1 MRKGIAIFLCLIL
14 VTTMIVIPAPSKALR
29 YKVDSKLSNADASFW
44 GEHANDVLQTGK
56 VIGDV
61 NGDGYTDILMGALKN
76 NDGGTSAGQSY
87 LILGKASG
95 WARDTS
101 ASTANASFWGE
112 KADDRSGESVAAA
125 GDVNGDGYDDLMI
138 GALGNDD
145 GGNNA
150 GQTYLFFG
158 KASGWA
164 MDTKLSKADASF
176 IGESPGDIVGYSEAC
191 AGDVNGD
198 GYDDILIA
206 GYANGE
212 GGANAGQ
219 AYLIFGKASGWA
231 MDTNLSKANASF
243 WGEQADDYAG
253 FSVAGGGDVNG
264 DGYDDFLIGAFEN
277 DDGGSNAGQVY
288 LILGKA
294 TGWAMDTKLSK
305 ADASFWGENAGDWL
319 GWSMADTGDVNRD
332 GYDDILIGA
341 YYSSDGGSF
350 AGQSYLILGKAA
362 GWAMD
367 SKLSNADASF
377 WAEHDYDG
385 STMVSGAGDVNGDG
399 YDDFLI
405 GAFANDDGGNNA
417 GQSYLILGKASGW
430 AMDTSLSMA
439 DASFWGEGPT
449 DYSGNSVSGGAD
461 VNGDGYDDILIGSS
475 SDEGGVDAGQ
485 MYLIFPDSNSRP
497 TKIDSVKAY
506 PNNTFSK
513 ETSNATIDDTVFI
526 ELRGL
531 DGNSSR
537 KDIAVV
543 NVTSSASS
551 PRGFPLRL
559 METGPSTGIYRGNFT
574 IKNRTD
580 DARRWIDA
588 SYGEM
593 ITISS
598 VQDPSKKATVIVPYP
613 TITLVPLKDSLF
625 AKEDVA
631 YKEHYWAIGP
641 PGLSWTFGT
650 NASWLKWDNID
661 HNLTGTPDNGDVG
674 KYWVRI
680 NVSFGKNS
688 SDEHDFTLTVNNT
701 PPGIKTNDV
710 FFAVEDQ
717 TYSVD
722 YNSTDDGQGNIT
734 WHLKTN
740 ASDQFSLDPITG
752 VLSGIPLNND
762 VGQHYFNVSVDDGN
776 GGRDF
781 TNFTLTVANVND
793 PPKIIG
799 KDVTWVFEDTG
810 YASNYSVADPDK
822 YDKSFTWGLKTN
834 ASWLRIDTSTGK
846 ITGLPGNPDVGS
858 YWVNVT
864 VKDTLYAEGSRYF
877 ILTVINVNDPP
888 VWKDV
893 PKNITIKDTDTYSF
907 DVNATDIDIGD
918 VLGYSI
924 TSAPASTISIASATG
939 VITWKPSATGTYLIN
954 IGVTDSN
961 ATLHHEFQITVVPE
975 KKNDPPESIL
985 ALPTTGADIYVL
997 NPTFKWTVSDKDGDN
1012 VTSDLYIGLD
1022 FSSVNRLDISA
1033 KTASELTTPYFTPD
1047 YMLVN
1052 GATYYW
1058 TVIPHDGRSYGKC
1071 TSGVW
1076 SFSVSVTAK
1085 MNHLPKFVTKPSLD
1099 AGVNASWAYT
1109 PLATDEDANDTV
1121 TYALFAKPD
1130 GMHLSAGVI
1139 KWTPNIYQLGTHH
1152 VTLEAT
1158 DGKGSTFQVFSMV
1171 VTMNGPTNHAPQISP
1186 LDPITVKAGQ
1196 KVSIQIIAT
1205 DPENDTLI
1213 FGFVGAPPPGLQIDN
1228 NGLLTWETTKDDGG
1242 THDLVIMVSDGKLS
1256 STRSVRITV
1265 QKVEKKDNNAS
1276 LAPILIAAIIAVI
1289 AGAIVAVI
1297 ILSKRKGRG
1306 KEPTKDAPAESHETL
1321 PRPPPTPP
1329 PTSNG

>member
-1 MRKGIAIFLCLIL
+1 MRKGIAIFLCLLMIL
-14 VTTMIVIPAPSKALR
+14 TTLIIVPAPSKALR
-29 YKVDSKLSNADASFW
+29 YKMDSKLSNADASFW

-61 NGDGYTDILMGALKN
+61 NGDGYTDILMGAPKN

-95 WARDTS
+95 WAMDRS

-112 KADDRSGESVAAA
+112 KADDQSGESVAGA
-125 GDVNGDGYDDLMI
+125 GDVNGDGYDDLLI
-138 GALGNDD
+138 GAIGNDD
-145 GGNNA
+145 GGDFA
-150 GQTYLFFG
+150 GQMYLIFG

-164 MDTKLSKADASF
+164 MDTKLSNADASF
-176 IGESPGDIVGYSEAC
+176 IGENLGDGVGYSQAC

-198 GYDDILIA
+198 GYDDILIGAYWNSEA
-206 GYANGE
+206 GN
-212 GGANAGQ
+212 NAGQ
-219 AYLIFGKASGWA
+219 TYLVFGKPSGWA
-231 MDTNLSKANASF
+231 MDTSVSKANASF
-243 WGEQADDYAG
+243 WGENGADMAG
-253 FSVAGGGDVNG
+253 YSVAGAGDVNG
-264 DGYDDFLIGAFEN
+264 DGYDDFLIAAYGN
-277 DDGGSNAGQVY
+277 DDGGGVAGQTY

-294 TGWAMDTKLSK
+294 SGWAMDTSLSK
-305 ADASFWGENAGDWL
+305 ADASFWGENAGDWS
-319 GWSMADTGDVNRD
+319 GWSVSGAGDVNGD
-332 GYDDILIGA
+332 GFDDFLIAA
-341 YYSSDGGSF
+341 YWNSDGVSF
-350 AGQSYLILGKAA
+350 AGQSYLIFGKAS

-385 STMVSGAGDVNGDG
+385 SNMVSGAGDVNGDG

-405 GAFANDDGGNNA
+405 GALANDDGGNLA

-439 DASFWGEGPT
+439 DASFWGEAPT
-449 DYSGNSVSGGAD
+449 DYSGLSVSGGAD

-598 VQDPSKKATVIVPYP
+598 IQDPSKKATVIVPYP

-680 NVSFGKNS
+680 NVSLGKNS
-688 SDEHDFTLTVNNT
+688 SDEHNFTLTVNNT
-701 PPGIKTNDV
+701 PPGIKTYDV

-740 ASDQFSLDPITG
+740 ASDQFSLDPISG

-762 VGQHYFNVSVDDGN
+762 VGSHYFNVSVDDGN

-781 TNFTLTVANVND
+781 TNFTLTVVNVND
-793 PPKIIG
+793 PPKILG
-799 KDVTWVFEDTG
+799 KDITKVFEDTE
-810 YASNYSVADPDK
+810 YVSNYSVADPDR

-864 VKDTLYAEGSRYF
+864 VKDTSYTEDSRYF

-888 VWKDV
+888 SWNDT
-893 PKNITIKDTDTYSF
+893 PENTTIDYTKTYSF
-907 DVNATDIDIGD
+907 DVNASDIDVGDTLTYGLVDAPIGMTIDATSGIIQWKPTKSDVGSYVIKVTVTDKHASLQEPFTIMVLTDIEDPWINSTP
-918 VLGYSI
+918 VL
-924 TSAPASTISIASATG
+924 
-939 VITWKPSATGTYLIN
+939 
-954 IGVTDSN
+954 
-961 ATLHHEFQITVVPE
+961 ITVVGQLYTYDV
-975 KKNDPPESIL
+975 KAMDNDSTTIEFGLEVYPPGMKID
-985 ALPTTGADIYVL
+985 AQTGKI
-997 NPTFKWTVSDKDGDN
+997 TW
-1012 VTSDLYIGLD
+1012 TSDPAHIG
-1022 FSSVNRLDISA
+1022 
-1033 KTASELTTPYFTPD
+1033 
-1047 YMLVN
+1047 M
-1052 GATYYW
+1052 
-1058 TVIPHDGRSYGKC
+1058 
-1071 TSGVW
+1071 
-1076 SFSVSVTAK
+1076 VTI
-1085 MNHLPKFVTKPSLD
+1085 T
-1099 AGVNASWAYT
+1099 
-1109 PLATDEDANDTV
+1109 
-1121 TYALFAKPD
+1121 LF
-1130 GMHLSAGVI
+1130 
-1139 KWTPNIYQLGTHH
+1139 
-1152 VTLEAT
+1152 AT
-1158 DGKGSTFQVFSMV
+1158 DGIHTVRQNYTLTVLAK
-1171 VTMNGPTNHAPQISP
+1171 PLNHKPVINSACKLPDGKTIYSG
-1186 LDPITVKAGQ
+1186 DTVQ
-1196 KVSIQIIAT
+1196 CPYSAT
-1205 DPENDTLI
+1205 DADNDTLVWTI
-1213 FGFVGAPPPGLQIDN
+1213 TGVQD
-1228 NGLLTWETTKDDGG
+1228 LTFKDGIVTWIPKKAG
-1242 THDLVIMVSDGKLS
+1242 TYILKFNVSDGKGGFDEKS
-1256 STRSVRITV
+1256 AMITIDP
-1265 QKVEKKDNNAS
+1265 KKPNDRGMS
-1276 LAPILIAAIIAVI
+1276 AVMLGGI
-1289 AGAIVAVI
+1289 VGVVIGTVVAIVGF
-1297 ILSKRKGRG
+1297 LLWKKKSR
-1306 KEPTKDAPAESHETL
+1306 
-1321 PRPPPTPP
+1321 PTPQTLAQTIESPIGIEKQP
-1329 PTSNG
+1329 PGN